1 MSDSIKPFRIAV
13 LGLGWAGVHHI
24 KLLKQVAGA
33 EVIAVADTNH
43 RLLEKVKHEHGIPWT
58 FTDYRT
64 MLKELPEIQAVDV
77 CTPNGLHARNSID
90 ALEAGKHVLVEK
102 PMAMNALEGRQMVDA
117 ANKSGRQ
124 LIVGFQ
130 HRFEPRSKLLHDRI
144 AAGEFGK
151 ILYVRAQWLRR
162 RGIPSWGV
170 FGRKDLQGGG
180 PMIDI
185 GVHVLEAAH
194 YIIGAPRPVSA
205 TAATYT
211 YIGDRPPVTAAP
223 WGPWDHKTYSVEDLA
238 VGMIRFDTGATLTME
253 TSFAAHIEQ
262 EEMNITIMGEKA
274 GASWNSSRI
283 YKDDAGY
290 MMTCKAEYVGD
301 WDYFEYKMRHFV
313 EVCRDG
319 RPNEVPAEH
328 ALEVQKMIDAIYD
341 SAERRKEVGIA

>member
-1 MSDSIKPFRIAV
+1 MSDVKPFRIAV
-13 LGLGWAGVHHI
+13 VGLGWAGVHHI
-24 KLLKQVAGA
+24 KWYKQIPGA
-33 EVIAVADTNH
+33 EVIAIADTNE
-43 RLLEKVKHEHGIPWT
+43 RLLKKVKEEHGIPWALN
-58 FTDYRT
+58 DYKS

-77 CTPNGLHARNSID
+77 CTPNGQHARNSID

-102 PMAMNALEGRQMVDA
+102 PMAMNVREARQMVDA
-117 ANKSGRQ
+117 ANKSGKQ

-130 HRFEPRSKLLHDRI
+130 HRFEPKSKMIHDRI
-144 AAGEFGK
+144 YHGEFGK

-170 FGRKDLQGGG
+170 FGRRDLQGGG

-194 YIIGAPRPVSA
+194 YMMGSPRPVTA

-211 YIGDRPPVTAAP
+211 YIGDKPTATHVP
-223 WGPWDHKTYSVEDLA
+223 WGAWDHKSYTVEDLA
-238 VGMIRFDTGATLTME
+238 VGMIRFDTGAMLTIE

-274 GASWNSSRI
+274 GATWNSSKI
-283 YKDDAGY
+283 YKDEGGY
-290 MMTCKAEYVGD
+290 MVSSKVEYLGE
-301 WDYFEYKMRHFV
+301 WDHFEYKLRHFV
-313 EVCRDG
+313 EVCRDD

-328 ALEVQKMIDAIYD
+328 ALEVQKMIDAVYA
-341 SAERRKEVGIA
+341 SAEQQREVVIE